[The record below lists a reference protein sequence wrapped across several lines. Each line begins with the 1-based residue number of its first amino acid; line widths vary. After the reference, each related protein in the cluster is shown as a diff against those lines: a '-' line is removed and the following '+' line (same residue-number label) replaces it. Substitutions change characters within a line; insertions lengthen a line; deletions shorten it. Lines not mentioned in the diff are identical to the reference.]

1 MEKSSKISMFFAFML
16 LTVCLS
22 AQFQIGTRDV
32 TLYDASRTRDIVCT
46 FHYPAT
52 TPGSNAPVAAG
63 TFPLIVFGH
72 GFSMGVDAYVN
83 FADELVPLGY
93 VLCLPKTES
102 GLSPNHETF
111 GLDLRFVNSNV
122 KSRATSDA
130 AFFLY
135 QKLTNRT
142 AIMGHSMGGGA
153 AFLAAANNTELY
165 TLVTFAAA
173 ETSVSAVA
181 AAANV
186 NVPALVF
193 IGENDGVTPPVDHQI
208 PMYNNIPAG
217 CKGSVTIKGGGHC
230 FFANYNLACST
241 GEMFTS
247 PQPSITRAAQ
257 HTAMFNALKPYL
269 EWMLKDQHAQ
279 RSVFEGI
286 IGQTATY
293 TSLFNCTMV
302 SVEDFSSE
310 ISVFPN
316 PVDDFLSV
324 DFQGN
329 VNSFSLL
336 SIDGK
341 LIGNVNYSQDNSML
355 KIDMSHLS
363 SGMYI
368 LNINTD
374 NASHNIKVM
383 KK

>member
-1 MEKSSKISMFFAFML
+1 MEKSSKLLLFSVFML
-16 LTVCLS
+16 LALCVS

-52 TPGSNAPVAAG
+52 SSGSNTPVASG

-72 GFSMGVDAYVN
+72 GFSMGVDAYGN

-93 VLCLPKTES
+93 VLCLPKTET

-122 KSRATSDA
+122 KSRAASDA
-130 AFFLY
+130 TFFLY
-135 QKLTNRT
+135 QKLTSRT

-153 AFLAAANNTELY
+153 AFLAAANNTDLY

-173 ETSVSAVA
+173 ETSVSAIA

-186 NVPALVF
+186 SVPAIVF
-193 IGENDGVTPPVDHQI
+193 IGEKDGVTPPADHQI
-208 PMYNNIPAG
+208 PMYNNLPAG
-217 CKGSVTIKGGGHC
+217 CKGSITIKGGGHC
-230 FFANYNLACST
+230 YFANYNLACST
-241 GEMFTS
+241 GEIFTS
-247 PQPSITRAAQ
+247 PQPTITRAEQ

-269 EWMLKDQHAQ
+269 NWMLKDQSSQ
-279 RSVFEGI
+279 RAVFEGV

-293 TSLFNCTMV
+293 TSVFNCSMA
-302 SVEDFSSE
+302 SIDEVEADFA
-310 ISVFPN
+310 VFPN
-316 PVDDFLSV
+316 PVEDVL
-324 DFQGN
+324 N
-329 VNSFSLL
+329 VSFNGKLNSCRLI

-341 LIGNVNYSQDNSML
+341 IIENVNVSTEYQSL
-355 KIDMSHLS
+355 KIDMTNVP
-363 SGMYI
+363 SGIYI
-368 LNINTD
+368 LNIQTES
-374 NASHNIKVM
+374 ASHNMKVL